1 MSMLKINGTESP
13 PVYLD
18 DDGHVVKSDKTW
30 KDRVREREIVID
42 SREMYGPADV
52 AAYLDVSYDT
62 AIRRMWKMPGVV
74 NLGTKEK
81 LHRRGKAILRIPGKN
96 LLVFLSNS

>member
-18 DDGHVVKSDKTW
+18 DDGHVVKIDKTW
-30 KDRVREREIVID
+30 KARVREREIVID
-42 SREMYGPADV
+42 SRKMYSPADV
-52 AAYLDVSYDT
+52 AAYLGVSYDT

-81 LHRRGKAILRIPGKN
+81 LHRRGKAILRISGKN
-96 LLVFLSNS
+96 LLEFLSNS

>member
-18 DDGHVVKSDKTW
+18 DDGHVVKIDKTW
-30 KDRVREREIVID
+30 KARVREREIVID
-42 SREMYGPADV
+42 SRKMYSPADV

-96 LLVFLSNS
+96 LLEFLSNS

>member
-18 DDGHVVKSDKTW
+18 DDGHVVKIDKTW
-30 KDRVREREIVID
+30 KARVREREIVID
-42 SREMYGPADV
+42 SRKMYSPADV
-52 AAYLDVSYDT
+52 AAYLEVSYDT
-62 AIRRMWKMPGVV
+62 AIRRMWKMPGVI

-96 LLVFLSNS
+96 LLEFLSNS